1 MYEWFER
8 GDRQNR
14 TRPSGAL
21 RDKHFRLEINKDT
34 FERYNE
40 RLPSNERRETR
51 DERRIHSSYV
61 DVRRLT
67 FEQFCELLAPIIT
80 GQYNDQQLRQTFQRL
95 DSDNDNHLNQQEIEN
110 LLLVVGRAE
119 SNYKVQDM
127 ISRLSSRGKL
137 NFEGQSSLERAK

>member
-1 MYEWFER
+1 M
-8 GDRQNR
+8 
-14 TRPSGAL
+14 
-21 RDKHFRLEINKDT
+21 
-34 FERYNE
+34 
-40 RLPSNERRETR
+40 
-51 DERRIHSSYV
+51 
-61 DVRRLT
+61 RRLT

-95 DSDNDNHLNQQEIEN
+95 DSDNDDHLNQQEIEN

-137 NFEGQSSLERAK
+137 NFEGKHRARRRRATDRTDEFLL